1 MLKVQHWNLCLLHL
15 TVPTK
20 ILPQHPESM
29 NTINCKITFAR
40 FEIYCNTFVDM
51 ALSQDGLKLCSTC
64 NKTDRGNSEGT
75 VKVPWSVHA
84 TTTLLLKMISRKLY
98 LVHKWLKE
106 LLLVGG
112 TKLLL
117 FLEAYNYFN
126 NFEDIL
132 AMQYKNYW

>member
-20 ILPQHPESM
+20 ILPHHPKSM
-29 NTINCKITFAR
+29 NTINCKITFAG

-75 VKVPWSVHA
+75 VRKYLDLYMPQRPSYPLKKTIFSTQMTKGTVTRGGNKITIIPWS
-84 TTTLLLKMISRKLY
+84 LQ
-98 LVHKWLKE
+98 
-106 LLLVGG
+106 
-112 TKLLL
+112 L
-117 FLEAYNYFN
+117 FQQFWRYFSN
-126 NFEDIL
+126 AI
-132 AMQYKNYW
+132 

>member
-1 MLKVQHWNLCLLHL
+1 
-15 TVPTK
+15 
-20 ILPQHPESM
+20 
-29 NTINCKITFAR
+29 
-40 FEIYCNTFVDM
+40 M

-75 VKVPWSVHA
+75 VRKYLDLYMPQRPSYP
-84 TTTLLLKMISRKLY
+84 LKKIIFSTQMTKGTVTR
-98 LVHKWLKE
+98 
-106 LLLVGG
+106 GG
-112 TKLLL
+112 NKLLL